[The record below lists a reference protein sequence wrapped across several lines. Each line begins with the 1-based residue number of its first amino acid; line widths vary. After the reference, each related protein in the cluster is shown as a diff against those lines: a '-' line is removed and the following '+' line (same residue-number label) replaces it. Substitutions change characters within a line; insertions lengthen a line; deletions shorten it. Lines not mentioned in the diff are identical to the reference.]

1 MVRRIDPLLYFINIV
16 FQVMCAFET
25 AVKNNNEQLIMEQ
38 QLAALVSNLCNSVL
52 LYEVMR
58 TRTTD
63 AVANDAAFVQV

>member
-1 MVRRIDPLLYFINIV
+1 
-16 FQVMCAFET
+16 MCAFET

-63 AVANDAAFVQV
+63 AVANDSAFVQV

>member
-1 MVRRIDPLLYFINIV
+1 
-16 FQVMCAFET
+16 MCAFET

-38 QLAALVSNLCNSVL
+38 QLAALVANLCNSVL